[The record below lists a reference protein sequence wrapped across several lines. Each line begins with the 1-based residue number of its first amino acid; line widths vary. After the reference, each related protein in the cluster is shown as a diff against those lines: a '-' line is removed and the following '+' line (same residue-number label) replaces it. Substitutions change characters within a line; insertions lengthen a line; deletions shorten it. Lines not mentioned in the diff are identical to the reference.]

1 MTDAMPAGGSD
12 GPCRERLHAFLAR
25 AGVASRRA
33 GERLIGAGRVAVN
46 GRHVT
51 TQGNTV
57 GPGDRVTLDGREVAV
72 TAASVSVALH
82 KPAGY
87 LCSNHD
93 PGNRPLA
100 RALLPAAAGRLFHV
114 GRLDLASSGLILFTN
129 NGQLAVRAT
138 HPRFGVE
145 KEYEVFTDRGV
156 PISVL
161 EQYRAGLAMALLRF
175 WDCKSWPSGASS
187 LSSLFTGA
195 QHAPI
200 PRRRFAMDLRIEGR
214 NMVVGRRLE
223 AQVKRKLDQVLRHI
237 PAAED
242 VRLEITH
249 EPTRSR
255 QESYLAQLSF
265 NVKGTVIRSERRGSS
280 AIVAT
285 HGAATRLDQL
295 AARFKGQVYRSQ
307 RTHSCVSLSEQQA
320 AEALEEDMELARQ
333 HLPNEESE
341 AALTL

>member
-161 EQYRAGLAMALLRF
+161 EQYRAGCRIGDVTYRL
-175 WDCKSWPSGASS
+175 SGYR
-187 LSSLFTGA
+187 LHPGNRVTLT
-195 QHAPI
+195 
-200 PRRRFAMDLRIEGR
+200 LTEGR
-214 NMVVGRRLE
+214 NREIRRVLGNAGLEVRRLTR
-223 AQVKRKLDQVLRHI
+223 VRVGPVTLRGLATGDWRPLTPPEVTWFLSRRQRAPNGTAA
-237 PAAED
+237 PA
-242 VRLEITH
+242 
-249 EPTRSR
+249 
-255 QESYLAQLSF
+255 
-265 NVKGTVIRSERRGSS
+265 
-280 AIVAT
+280 VAPPA
-285 HGAATRLDQL
+285 HW
-295 AARFKGQVYRSQ
+295 
-307 RTHSCVSLSEQQA
+307 
-320 AEALEEDMELARQ
+320 
-333 HLPNEESE
+333 
-341 AALTL
+341 

>member
-1 MTDAMPAGGSD
+1 
-12 GPCRERLHAFLAR
+12 
-25 AGVASRRA
+25 
-33 GERLIGAGRVAVN
+33 
-46 GRHVT
+46 
-51 TQGNTV
+51 
-57 GPGDRVTLDGREVAV
+57 
-72 TAASVSVALH
+72 
-82 KPAGY
+82 
-87 LCSNHD
+87 
-93 PGNRPLA
+93 
-100 RALLPAAAGRLFHV
+100 
-114 GRLDLASSGLILFTN
+114 
-129 NGQLAVRAT
+129 
-138 HPRFGVE
+138 
-145 KEYEVFTDRGV
+145 
-156 PISVL
+156 
-161 EQYRAGLAMALLRF
+161 
-175 WDCKSWPSGASS
+175 
-187 LSSLFTGA
+187 
-195 QHAPI
+195 
-200 PRRRFAMDLRIEGR
+200 MDLRIEGR